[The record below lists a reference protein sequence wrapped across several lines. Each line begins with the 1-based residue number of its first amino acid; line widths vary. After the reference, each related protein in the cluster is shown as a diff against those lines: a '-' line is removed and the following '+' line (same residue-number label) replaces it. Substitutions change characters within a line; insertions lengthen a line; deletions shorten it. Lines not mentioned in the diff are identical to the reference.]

1 MSYWVHA
8 GHGDFNHDVS
18 GSGTDEAGRRC
29 ALGFNPGTHE
39 ATDKIKV
46 MCAGAMKAI
55 IDERTAAHDAFQKRV
70 AEVKEKGQILRDAEQ
85 EAYGDAMRCFAT
97 ALTDIE
103 KAQMAGVKGL
113 HTRANAGITD

>member
-39 ATDKIKV
+39 ATDKVKV

-55 IDERTAAHDAFQKRV
+55 IDEREKARTAYQTMREGKGV
-70 AEVKEKGQILRDAEQ
+70 NELEV
-85 EAYGDAMRCFAT
+85 EAYVDAMRCFDT
-97 ALTDIE
+97 ALADIE